1 MDDYRREIMELP
13 YKNLYSYWQHYWSNC
28 IDNLIDKDNV
38 SFKIVGPRMLLKDLI
53 EEIDGH
59 DLYNQENI
67 AYFRNQI
74 RTLDKNDE
82 VFHTLCHPIV
92 VCLLQ
97 RLGNKNNKE
106 SSIILCKKILDTL
119 VVKQYFTLLVDWLAD
134 TIDKTSINDYSSRKK
149 INEITHLVIAEY
161 VAEGFLLDEIKSFAT
176 EIPGVAIAVGG
187 IVMAAPP
194 EFDTLKE
201 SDFSTQEEYYEAVFV
216 AIKKRSVYKSLDE
229 LKHYYYEPPREAFFI
244 VRLNGLKGQI
254 DDYIG
259 DINIYSPKIK
269 RYITENN
276 SLSQVETVTEDRD
289 RVNAAIPIEFVSLY
303 QAKVLAEAK
312 LEEVLDMLMLTY
324 RTKEPVTIA
333 TNFCAV
339 VADGKEISWS
349 HSVRGNDPLML
360 SKDEMS
366 RYLDA
371 LDLTDV
377 KKDDFQFMTEKH
389 RIFEVGQDA
398 LKRRLKNAAH
408 WYTKA
413 IAADKG
419 VDTLLYSWFA
429 IEGLLKVNRQ
439 TQSEIVDKDPNSL
452 KVIQEFVISIFCKRY
467 PFNYLRR
474 TYRNFIYLT
483 NQHDNYY
490 DITKDVI
497 NKAGLNIKE
506 GDCYRDGEFLKAIP
520 NMIECV
526 NDDIVKD
533 ELADL
538 HSFYQ
543 SDKVIKNKAEQLKND
558 LLMIYRLRNM
568 IVHNAALSC
577 ANLSFYAR
585 EAKWI
590 AQLVIRYVI
599 DHASGNKTIE
609 EIVLGAKLD
618 YQMFLQNF
626 DVELKRIKNGE

>member
-1 MDDYRREIMELP
+1 MDDYRREIMGLP

-28 IDNLIDKDNV
+28 IDNLTDKDNV

-59 DLYNQENI
+59 GLHNQENI
-67 AYFRNQI
+67 SYFRNQI
-74 RTLDKNDE
+74 RTLDNNDE
-82 VFHTLCHPIV
+82 VFHKLCHPIV

-97 RLGNKNNKE
+97 RLGKKENKE
-106 SSIILCKKILDTL
+106 SSIILCKKLLDTL
-119 VVKQYFTLLVDWLAD
+119 VVKKYFTLLVDWLAV
-134 TIDKTSINDYSSRKK
+134 TIDKTTNNDYDSRKK
-149 INEITHLVIAEY
+149 INEITHLVIAEFI
-161 VAEGFLLDEIKSFAT
+161 AEGFLLDEIKSFAT
-176 EIPGVAIAVGG
+176 EIPNVAIAVGG
-187 IVMAAPP
+187 IVMAAPS

-201 SDFSTQEEYYEAVFV
+201 SDFSAQEEYYKSVYE
-216 AIKKRSVYKSLDE
+216 AIKRRSVYKNLDE
-229 LKHYYYEPPREAFFI
+229 LKHYYYEPPREAYFI
-244 VRLNGLKGQI
+244 FRLNGLKGQI

-269 RYITENN
+269 RYITEEH
-276 SLSQVETVTEDRD
+276 SLSQVETVIEDRD

-303 QAKVLAEAK
+303 QAKVMAEAK

-349 HSVRGNDPLML
+349 HSVRGNDPLMS

-371 LDLTDV
+371 LDLSDV

-389 RIFEVGQDA
+389 RILEVGQDA

-408 WYTKA
+408 WYAKA
-413 IAADKG
+413 IAADKD

-429 IEGLLKVNRQ
+429 IEGLLRINNQV
-439 TQSEIVDKDPNSL
+439 QSEIVDKDPNSL

-467 PFNYLRR
+467 PFNYLRS

-490 DITKDVI
+490 DIAEDVI
-497 NKAGLNIKE
+497 KNAGLNVKE
-506 GDCYRDGEFLKAIP
+506 GDRYKDGEFLNAIP
-520 NMIECV
+520 ELIECI

-533 ELADL
+533 ELAEL
-538 HSFYQ
+538 SSFYK
-543 SDKVIKNKAEQLKND
+543 SDKGLKDKADQLKYD

-568 IVHNAALSC
+568 IVHNAALTC
-577 ANLSFYAR
+577 VNLSFYAR

-599 DHASGNKTIE
+599 DHANGNKTIE

-618 YQMFLQNF
+618 YQVFLLNY
-626 DVELKRIKNGE
+626 DVELKKIKNGE